1 MGITLLADQR
11 AAAPASDF
19 LYASLLPAYSGTPYI
34 RANVRDSR
42 ANAKL
47 DEVKSQLTT
56 EELAEAT
63 VRAQS
68 LAGKT
73 HRLVWQS
80 PFH

>member
-1 MGITLLADQR
+1 M
-11 AAAPASDF
+11 P
-19 LYASLLPAYSGTPYI
+19 
-34 RANVRDSR
+34 
-42 ANAKL
+42 KL
-47 DEVKSQLTT
+47 DEVKSHLTT

-73 HRLVWQS
+73 HREVWQS